1 MNWYIFS
8 AGIISIIAFLI
19 HAFVGDK
26 EYKLILPN
34 NEDESNKKI
43 LSWIQGRSGWHW
55 VSVDLLLSGIV
66 LLLIS
71 ATNYLEAEKTLAL
84 LLGIYFL
91 VVGVTWFG
99 TVLFSKTKN
108 NQIIVLGQ
116 WILCFLLSGLIFLG
130 WASL

>member
-8 AGIISIIAFLI
+8 AGIISIIAFFI

-34 NEDESNKKI
+34 NEAESSKKI
-43 LSWIQGRSGWHW
+43 VSWIQGRSGWHW

-71 ATNYLEAEKTLAL
+71 ATNYLEGEKTIAL

-91 VVGVTWFG
+91 VVGVTWLG
-99 TVLFSKTKN
+99 IVLFSKTQN
-108 NQIIVLGQ
+108 NQIVVLGQ
-116 WILCFLLSGLIFLG
+116 WILCFVLSGLIFLG
-130 WASL
+130 RGGL